1 VSADGH
7 REHWLARFRA
17 ESPGGPPWLASL
29 RRKALDH
36 FAEAGFPH
44 VRMEA
49 WRHTNPAPVARSP
62 FVAPRDAVAEID
74 RATLERIS
82 FPVFA
87 CSVFVFVNGR
97 YAPALSTTPALG
109 GWLGVSS
116 LARDLDARPDALEGA
131 LGARAGPDA
140 GAFAALNTAFFEDG
154 ARVRVEA
161 GADLAAEPIHL
172 VFITAPGDAPAAAH
186 PRVLVEAGAG
196 SRATVIEDHVSLA
209 PGTTLTN
216 AVTELDVAENAS
228 LEWIK
233 VQREHPSAFHMAGL
247 HARVARDGRLATHTL
262 SFGTR
267 LTRNDARVTL
277 ADAGAWGEL
286 RGLFVGGGDQLVDN
300 HTWVEHAKPHGTSR
314 ELYKGVLDARARG
327 VFNGRVVVRPDAQKT
342 DASQQN
348 ANLLLSRQADI
359 ATQPQLEIHA
369 DDVKCTHGST
379 VGQLDPDALF
389 YLRSRGIGEAEARD
403 ILMRGFV
410 SEITGA
416 LSVAPLAERI
426 EDLVVERL
434 GMAHE
439 LPEEDGA

>member
-1 VSADGH
+1 VSEDAH
-7 REHWLARFRA
+7 REHWLERFRA
-17 ESPGGPPWLASL
+17 QAPGGPAWLASL
-29 RRKALDH
+29 RRKAVDH

-44 VRMEA
+44 VKLEA
-49 WRHTNPAPVARSP
+49 WRHTNPAPLVRVP
-62 FVAPRDAVAEID
+62 FEAPREAAAEID
-74 RATLERIS
+74 RGTLERIC

-116 LARDLDARPDALEGA
+116 LARDLAERPDAREGA
-131 LGARAGPDA
+131 LGARAGADA

-161 GADLAAEPIHL
+161 GADLGGEPIHL
-172 VFITAPGDAPAAAH
+172 VFITAPGGPPAASH
-186 PRVLVEAGAG
+186 PRVV
-196 SRATVIEDHVSLA
+196 VEDHVSLA
-209 PGTTLTN
+209 AGDTLTN
-216 AVTELDVAENAS
+216 AVTEIDVAENAS

-233 VQREHPSAFHMAGL
+233 VQREDPTAFHVAGV
-247 HARVARDGRLATHTL
+247 HARVARDGRLAAHTL

-277 ADAGAWGEL
+277 ADAGAQAEL
-286 RGLFVGGGDQLVDN
+286 RGLFVAGADQLVDN
-300 HTWVEHAKPHGTSR
+300 HTWVDHARPHGTSR
-314 ELYKGVLDARARG
+314 ELYKGVLDGRARG

-342 DASQQN
+342 DAVQRN

-369 DDVKCTHGST
+369 DDVKCSHGST
-379 VGQLDPDALF
+379 VGQLDPDAMF
-389 YLRSRGIGEAEARD
+389 YLRSRGLGEAEARD
-403 ILMRGFV
+403 LLMRGFV
-410 SEITGA
+410 SEITRG
-416 LSVAPLAERI
+416 LSVAPLSERV

-434 GMAHE
+434 GMARA
-439 LPEEDGA
+439 LPGTGGEDA